1 MTKRRIKNKHAHH
14 EEVLRNKI
22 ELEVKAKY
30 INRIDYLVGANN
42 ATNSPIGWMIWGPLI
57 IGPHRIFWEWKKKI
71 DRGFI
76 NSVASYFAPQTSQ
89 LSPY

>member
-14 EEVLRNKI
+14 EQVLRNKI

-42 ATNSPIGWMIWGPLI
+42 ELYRDLLKA
-57 IGPHRIFWEWKKKI
+57 E
-71 DRGFI
+71 
-76 NSVASYFAPQTSQ
+76 QT
-89 LSPY
+89 

>member
-42 ATNSPIGWMIWGPLI
+42 ELYRDLLKAEQTLEEIEKEKADYVCFENKTADI
-57 IGPHRIFWEWKKKI
+57 IRLEDF
-71 DRGFI
+71 
-76 NSVASYFAPQTSQ
+76 
-89 LSPY
+89 

>member
-42 ATNSPIGWMIWGPLI
+42 ELYRDLLKAEQTLEQINN
-57 IGPHRIFWEWKKKI
+57 EKE
-71 DRGFI
+71 GFI
-76 NSVASYFAPQTSQ
+76 SVPNATADVIVLEENF
-89 LSPY
+89 